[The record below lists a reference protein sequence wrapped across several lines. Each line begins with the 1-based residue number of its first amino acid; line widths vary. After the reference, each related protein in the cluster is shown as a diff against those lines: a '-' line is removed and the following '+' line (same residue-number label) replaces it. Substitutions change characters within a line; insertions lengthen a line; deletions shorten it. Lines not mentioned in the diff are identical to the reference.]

1 MQGQRQTL
9 LFSATMPKKIQ
20 NFAKSALVKPIT
32 INVGRA
38 GAASLDV
45 VQVRCLGAPSCLCGR
60 PETFMRALN
69 SFLCRGAG
77 VHGPPSQLAKG
88 YQAVAISL
96 PPAPCLCLFLG
107 GGICERGGQDGV
119 PVGVP
124 AEDPSTCEYAGDNVV
139 TLGHGWTLCRVGHA
153 LYSAQQ
159 EGMDFLRGC
168 ASVSS
173 TSLQKGF

>member
-1 MQGQRQTL
+1 MPDWVSTKGFFPVQGQRQTL

-69 SFLCRGAG
+69 FFLCQGAG
-77 VHGPPSQLAKG
+77 VHGPPSQLRGTK
-88 YQAVAISL
+88 QWQFL
-96 PPAPCLCLFLG
+96 CCLTH
-107 GGICERGGQDGV
+107 V
-119 PVGVP
+119 
-124 AEDPSTCEYAGDNVV
+124 
-139 TLGHGWTLCRVGHA
+139 
-153 LYSAQQ
+153 SAC
-159 EGMDFLRGC
+159 F
-168 ASVSS
+168 
-173 TSLQKGF
+173 